1 MNIEDKLMNELLDVT
16 LKLYKLK
23 DFKKTEKFNNLSEE
37 MQNLLII
44 QQSTM
49 NTYAYILK
57 SRIDLLKKEG
67 E

>member
-1 MNIEDKLMNELLDVT
+1 MNIEDKLRNELLDVT
-16 LKLYKLK
+16 LKIYKLK

-49 NTYAYILK
+49 NTYAYILQ